1 MCCSHGVVRYV
12 IVGQSASQTLDS
24 VVVNAWELTGQRI
37 PSPLPSTHRAGRQ
50 PRNCFHII
58 SRSPSSV
65 FTCSS
70 PVLAMALPGKQFTAP
85 VLRPTGISAPP
96 RLYIPARPV
105 RRRHGAPPTRP
116 FAPPAQSAK
125 LGLVAAIS
133 ETVRPFDSLSE
144 SPCGGPPEAVPCV
157 PRKRPRP
164 GQGSKGPLRGH
175 VRCGR
180 SWPTRRSRQLCR
192 RTRFSFIIARPLPNS
207 LPTYRRNLL
216 GGRMTQSP
224 GLNWGGP
231 AASRVP
237 ARWSPP
243 FTSLR

>member
-96 RLYIPARPV
+96 RLYVPARPV

-144 SPCGGPPEAVPCV
+144 SPCGGPPGNGAVRTEET
-157 PRKRPRP
+157 PRGGSVRKVRSEDMSVAVGA
-164 GQGSKGPLRGH
+164 GQLGALDSCADGRVFHSSLLGH
-175 VRCGR
+175 
-180 SWPTRRSRQLCR
+180 CR
-192 RTRFSFIIARPLPNS
+192 IAY
-207 LPTYRRNLL
+207 LPTEGTCWEQR
-216 GGRMTQSP
+216 
-224 GLNWGGP
+224 
-231 AASRVP
+231 
-237 ARWSPP
+237 
-243 FTSLR
+243 